1 MGEMVKSG
9 IIAKLRNVADQIT
22 AAEASACKYITNHPD
37 LVMRSPLHFVA
48 QASGTS
54 EATIIRLCRK
64 VDLSGYQE
72 LRLALAR
79 DNKDH
84 QLDAIHEDVEL
95 NDASDVMLKKVFSGF
110 VNALTDT
117 LKMIDEKHFGEIIS
131 VIAKAKSVSFFGL
144 GASGSVAQSAY
155 FRFMRLGVP
164 CYVLT
169 DISGQL
175 NRVSLLG
182 EGDVVI
188 AISHSGRSQDV
199 IYSVS
204 EARKRKATCIAITQY
219 GKQPLVKVSDY
230 VLFTSSTETAFRSE
244 AMASRVAHQA
254 LLDALF
260 VGVSL
265 TRYTSVLEAIETNR
279 RLTEQLH
286 QKSHE
291 KL

>member
-1 MGEMVKSG
+1 MVQSG
-9 IIAKLRNVADQIT
+9 IIAKLRNVAGQVT
-22 AAEASACKYITNHPD
+22 AAEASACEFITTNAD
-37 LVMRSPLHFVA
+37 LVMRSPLHVVA
-48 QASGTS
+48 ETSGTS

-64 VDLSGYQE
+64 VNLSGYQE
-72 LRLALAR
+72 LRLAIAR

-95 NDASDVMLKKVFSGF
+95 DDEPNVMLKKIFSGF
-110 VNALTDT
+110 VNTLHDT
-117 LKMIDEKHFGEIIS
+117 LKMIDDRHFAEIIDVLS
-131 VIAKAKSVSFFGL
+131 NAKSISFFGI
-144 GASGSVAQSAY
+144 GASGSVAQNAY

-175 NRVSLLG
+175 NRVSLVG
-182 EGDVVI
+182 KGDAVI
-188 AISHSGRSQDV
+188 AISHSGRTQDV

-204 EARKRKATCIAITQY
+204 EARKRGATCIAITQY
-219 GKQPLVKVSDY
+219 GQQPLVKVSDHA
-230 VLFTSSTETAFRSE
+230 LFTSSTETAFRSE

-265 TRYTSVLEAIETNR
+265 TRYTTVVEAIEINR
-279 RLTEQLH
+279 NLNEQL
-286 QKSHE
+286 QKNNRE
-291 KL
+291 RP